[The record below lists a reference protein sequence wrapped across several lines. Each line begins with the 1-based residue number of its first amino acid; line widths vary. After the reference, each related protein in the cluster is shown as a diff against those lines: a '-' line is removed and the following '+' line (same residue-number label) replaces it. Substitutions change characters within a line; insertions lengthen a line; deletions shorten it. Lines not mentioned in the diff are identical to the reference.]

1 MSSKFN
7 EMVPYYGMDT
17 NIAKSFAPI
26 DEYLGLTRRFSEK
39 VMKKN
44 NIMNAVL
51 WGAATL
57 VSMTL
62 MAVCIIQVPKGYKE
76 EGFLG
81 ISGPIIGGAFLL
93 ISSLVL
99 FSKVKS
105 SLKRKLD
112 YIPPDVETAR
122 YVIDKEGMES
132 VHQDYLSATE
142 FTPKSVIGKKYI
154 FLKNETILRLQDI
167 YHVCLVA
174 PEEDNMFDHSRG
186 TKDFRLE
193 LSVTTDVGDYVYRLP
208 LNQMKHE
215 MSAYQHKQQELEQ
228 IIRQKTDRID
238 TAHDRNRRENARR
251 RMPPERKGTLR
262 IIPRE
267 IDDD

>member
-26 DEYLGLTRRFSEK
+26 DEYLGFTRRFSEK
-39 VMKKN
+39 GMKKN
-44 NIMNAVL
+44 NIKGAVL
-51 WGAATL
+51 WGIATL
-57 VSMTL
+57 ASAAL
-62 MAVCIIQVPKGYKE
+62 MVACFMHKSFFV
-76 EGFLG
+76 
-81 ISGPIIGGAFLL
+81 GAFMALMTFIL
-93 ISSLVL
+93 ASMAKGSLT
-99 FSKVKS
+99 
-105 SLKRKLD
+105 RKLD
-112 YIPPDVETAR
+112 SVPPDVETAR
-122 YVIDKEGMES
+122 YVIDKDGMES

-142 FTPKSVIGKKYI
+142 FTKKSVIGKKYI
-154 FLKNETILRLQDI
+154 FIKNETILRLQDI

-174 PEEDNMFDHSRG
+174 PEEDNMFDHARG
-186 TKDFRLE
+186 TEDFWLE
-193 LSVTTDVGDYVYRLP
+193 LSVTTDVGDYVYRLL
-208 LNQMKHE
+208 LNQMKHDPTT
-215 MSAYQHKQQELEQ
+215 YRYKQQELEQ